1 MLGYDIQFDQG
12 AISQRNTPENL
23 LFFENQVRGCAQLY
37 QNARELWGAMRAG
50 YFFVDF
56 LRGGCYFF
64 DFAFLFLLLLFLVS
78 FFGFSC
84 FFCFRICFCCL
95 FFVCCRSFAVCCFFA
110 VAAFAAFLLLMCVL
124 L

>member
-12 AISQRNTPENL
+12 AISQRNTPKNL
-23 LFFENQVRGCAQLY
+23 LFFESQVRGCAQLY

-56 LRGGCYFF
+56 LRGGWYFLYFF
-64 DFAFLFLLLLFLVS
+64 DFAFLLLLLLFLVL

-84 FFCFRICFCCL
+84 L
-95 FFVCCRSFAVCCFFA
+95 FFLFSY
-110 VAAFAAFLLLMCVL
+110 LLLL
-124 L
+124 LVFCLLSFF